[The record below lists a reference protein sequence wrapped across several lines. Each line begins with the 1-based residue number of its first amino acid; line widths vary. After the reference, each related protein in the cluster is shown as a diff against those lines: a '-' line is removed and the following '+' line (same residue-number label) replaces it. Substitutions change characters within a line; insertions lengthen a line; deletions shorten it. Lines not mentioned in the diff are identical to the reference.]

1 MLAGV
6 LAAAVITFSVPQP
19 PKLEVERML
28 DAIAG
33 AENWDGRTPGAA
45 GEWGPWQ
52 MTPAVWK
59 HCRGTLRKS
68 LQQATPSELRT
79 AAREELHFRIVTL
92 EMNHEPITPF
102 IVGLAWTA
110 GMSATL
116 KNTAS
121 RVKHDYA
128 HRVANIYEAAVKIF

>member
-1 MLAGV
+1 MISAV

-19 PKLEVERML
+19 PKLDVERML

-33 AENWDGRTPGAA
+33 VENWDGRTPGAA

-59 HCRGTLRKS
+59 HCRGTLHKT

-79 AAREELHFRIVTL
+79 AAREELHFRMATL
-92 EMNHEPITPF
+92 EINHHKLTAF
-102 IVGLAWTA
+102 LVGLSWTA
-110 GMSATL
+110 GVKATL
-116 KNTAS
+116 SNTATDAKREYAK
-121 RVKHDYA
+121 RVEA
-128 HRVANIYEAAVKIF
+128 IYESSK